1 MAFQHNS
8 HSLMACILATCA
20 DTEQQKTDS
29 GPRLTEFSIPDLHL
43 SNCVPEYQFTL
54 LCLGYLVIQWHY

>member
-20 DTEQQKTDS
+20 DTEQQITDS

-43 SNCVPEYQFTL
+43 SNCVSISLPFCALVTL
-54 LCLGYLVIQWHY
+54 